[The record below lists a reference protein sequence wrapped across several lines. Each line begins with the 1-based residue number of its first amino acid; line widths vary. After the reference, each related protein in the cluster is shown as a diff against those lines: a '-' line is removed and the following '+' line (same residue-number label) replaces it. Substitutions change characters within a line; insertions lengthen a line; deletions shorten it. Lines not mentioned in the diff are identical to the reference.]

1 MVGECPHDEDPKTCD
16 YMKVRNASECPSSH
30 SPHGIRRG
38 ALTRM
43 LRQGTPEEVVGDRSN
58 VSRDVLEQHYDRRT
72 ERERM
77 ELRRD
82 LLEDL

>member
-1 MVGECPHDEDPKTCD
+1 VGDCPHDKDPSTCE
-16 YMKVRNASECPSSH
+16 YMDSRRASECPSSH

-43 LRQGTPEEVVGDRSN
+43 LRNGTPEEIVGDRSN

>member
-1 MVGECPHDEDPKTCD
+1 
-16 YMKVRNASECPSSH
+16 
-30 SPHGIRRG
+30 
-38 ALTRM
+38 M
-43 LRQGTPEEVVGDRSN
+43 LRQGTPEEVVGDQSN

-82 LLEDL
+82 LLEDI